1 MLDSTIP
8 NGKTLNINNGRPKS
22 TSAGVLK
29 SCLVGGGISMNNWYA
44 LRATYSREL
53 KVQTLLNSMG
63 IRTFVPMM
71 WRKRTVDGHEE
82 KRLVPAVSGL
92 IFVHWDRESLDSF
105 IRSFGEARPVN
116 YYWDRTAARPLTV
129 PDKAMEDFISIAS
142 TMDEDIIY
150 LTEVSDKLREGQ
162 TVKVKDGPFKGVEG
176 KIVRIRKSRR
186 ILVELPG
193 MLAVASTYVS
203 PNEIELI

>member
-1 MLDSTIP
+1 MP
-8 NGKTLNINNGRPKS
+8 NGKTLNTDTGRPKT
-22 TSAGVLK
+22 TSAGVLQ
-29 SCLVGGGISMNNWYA
+29 SCHTPADTALSWYA

-53 KVQTLLNSMG
+53 KAQTMLAERG
-63 IRTFVPMM
+63 VRTFIPMM
-71 WRKRTVDGHEE
+71 WRKLTVDGHEE
-82 KRLVPAVSGL
+82 KRLLPAVSGL
-92 IFVHWDRESLDSF
+92 VFACATRETLDTF

-142 TMDEDIIY
+142 AMDEDIIY

-193 MLAVASTYVS
+193 MLAVASTYVD
-203 PNEIELI
+203 PKELEII